1 MDLKLSLYQGCLLTS
16 LILYFISC
24 SEKKK
29 EFFYSEFKSVDSLE
43 VLLPLNYISHTYWTT
58 YSKGDQS
65 YLIEYGLNSN
75 GDLMIHRVNFWKG
88 SYLEP
93 ILIPREGPMGF
104 NSTDASVYFH
114 SFDSIFVFP
123 ASQESFF
130 LFNSKAKKVDEFDYN
145 GSDFVNYYRS
155 GFYSNAV
162 FFDQI
167 LGIPTVSDI
176 RYDDK
181 DYFEKEIPFRVY
193 DLKKEEFNSTF
204 EFPDF
209 IKESFLPS
217 ELTGPI
223 LEKMGKDRMIV
234 NYRFSD
240 SLYIFNFSD
249 KTIQSI
255 YCGLI
260 GRDSAP
266 LLSRYPSRTQELEYK
281 IKEPDFESVF
291 FRNDKVYRIVSHLK
305 EEKFR
310 DYTGFEILEKNLRG
324 VTLIEL
330 DIETK
335 EQRFFDLPIAKYF
348 VFDGKYL
355 IAGGVSSREENGDI
369 YRKFYRYTF

>member
-1 MDLKLSLYQGCLLTS
+1 M
-16 LILYFISC
+16 
-24 SEKKK
+24 
-29 EFFYSEFKSVDSLE
+29 
-43 VLLPLNYISHTYWTT
+43 
-58 YSKGDQS
+58 
-65 YLIEYGLNSN
+65 
-75 GDLMIHRVNFWKG
+75 
-88 SYLEP
+88 
-93 ILIPREGPMGF
+93 
-104 NSTDASVYFH
+104 
-114 SFDSIFVFP
+114 
-123 ASQESFF
+123 
-130 LFNSKAKKVDEFDYN
+130 
-145 GSDFVNYYRS
+145 
-155 GFYSNAV
+155 
-162 FFDQI
+162 
-167 LGIPTVSDI
+167 SDI

-181 DYFEKEIPFRVY
+181 DYFEKEIPFRLY

-209 IKESFLPS
+209 LKESFLPS

-240 SLYIFNFSD
+240 SLYVFNFSD

-266 LLSRYPSRTQELEYK
+266 LLTRYPSRTQELEYK

-291 FRNDKVYRIVSHLK
+291 FRNDRVYRVVSHLK

-330 DIETK
+330 DIETE
-335 EQRFFDLPIAKYF
+335 EQHFFDLPIAKYF